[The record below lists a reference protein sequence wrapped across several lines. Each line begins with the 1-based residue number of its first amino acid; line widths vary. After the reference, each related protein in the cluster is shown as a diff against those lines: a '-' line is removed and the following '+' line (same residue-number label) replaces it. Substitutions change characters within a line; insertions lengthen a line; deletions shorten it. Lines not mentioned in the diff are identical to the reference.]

1 MSESQSQ
8 IIDVQRELLAYNEK
22 IALAKLEVAKAKER
36 VKEIE
41 FQKSRFELEVYVE
54 MQKQQ
59 QGKNNQ
65 TNGS

>member
-8 IIDVQRELLAYNEK
+8 MIDVSRELLAYNEK
-22 IALAKLEVAKAKER
+22 IALAKLEVAKAEER

-41 FQKSRFELEVYVE
+41 FQKSRFELEVYIE

>member
-1 MSESQSQ
+1 MDAQLQ
-8 IIDVQRELLAYNEK
+8 VTRELLAYNEK
-22 IALAKLEVAKAKER
+22 IALAKLEVAKAEER

-41 FQKSRFELEVYVE
+41 FQKSRFELEVYIE

>member
-1 MSESQSQ
+1 MDAQLQ
-8 IIDVQRELLAYNEK
+8 VTRELLAYNEK
-22 IALAKLEVAKAKER
+22 IALAKLEVAKAEER

-41 FQKSRFELEVYVE
+41 FQKSRFELEVYIE
-54 MQKQQ
+54 MQKQ

>member
-1 MSESQSQ
+1 MDAQLQ
-8 IIDVQRELLAYNEK
+8 VTRELLAYNEK
-22 IALAKLEVAKAKER
+22 IALAKLEVAKAEER